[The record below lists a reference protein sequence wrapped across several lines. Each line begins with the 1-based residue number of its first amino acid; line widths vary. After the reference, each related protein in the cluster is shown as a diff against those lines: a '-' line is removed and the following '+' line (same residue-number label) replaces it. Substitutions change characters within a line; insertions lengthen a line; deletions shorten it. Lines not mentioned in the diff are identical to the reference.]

1 MKRCMVADDAVLS
14 SPAWRYRML
23 HVAHRTATD
32 TLLDKHGVK
41 DFGHPFIL
49 FLLENCGED
58 GSFEM
63 QKELSKRLRISPAS
77 VTAALKALEK
87 QGCIVR
93 EAQESDMRRKRIR
106 ITDKGRE
113 VALRYKEVFTEVD
126 EAMYRGFSDEELRA
140 VSAYFERITRNLR
153 ALCEQEDGQC

>member
-1 MKRCMVADDAVLS
+1 MKRCMGADDAVLS

-32 TLLDKHGVK
+32 TLL
-41 DFGHPFIL
+41 
-49 FLLENCGED
+49 E
-58 GSFEM
+58 
-63 QKELSKRLRISPAS
+63 KELSKRLRISPAS

-140 VSAYFERITRNLR
+140 VSAYFERITQNLR

>member
-1 MKRCMVADDAVLS
+1 
-14 SPAWRYRML
+14 
-23 HVAHRTATD
+23 
-32 TLLDKHGVK
+32 
-41 DFGHPFIL
+41 
-49 FLLENCGED
+49 
-58 GSFEM
+58 M

-126 EAMYRGFSDEELRA
+126 EAMYRGFSDEELCA
-140 VSAYFERITRNLR
+140 VSAYFERITQNLR

>member
-1 MKRCMVADDAVLS
+1 MKRCMGADDAVLS

-23 HVAHRTATD
+23 HVC
-32 TLLDKHGVK
+32 LLYTSPSPRDVE

-140 VSAYFERITRNLR
+140 VSAYFERITQNLR

>member
-1 MKRCMVADDAVLS
+1 MTNQEIFELMRRAGENQ
-14 SPAWRYRML
+14 RG
-23 HVAHRTATD
+23 HRQVQD
-32 TLLDKHGVK
+32 LLDRL
-41 DFGHPFIL
+41 PFIL

>member
-1 MKRCMVADDAVLS
+1 MKRCMGADDAVLS

-32 TLLDKHGVK
+32 TLLDKHGV
-41 DFGHPFIL
+41 
-49 FLLENCGED
+49 
-58 GSFEM
+58 
-63 QKELSKRLRISPAS
+63 ISPAS

-113 VALRYKEVFTEVD
+113 VALRYKEVYTEVD

-140 VSAYFERITRNLR
+140 VSAYFERITQNLR